1 VIFLRYVILG
11 NGAAGISAAETL
23 RSLDELSK
31 ITIISEENVPTYT
44 KFLLPDYVGGRLTRE
59 KLFLRST
66 KNYEDNKIN
75 LMLNKKLDEI
85 DVKNKC
91 IKLACGTKVEYDKLL
106 IATGAKP
113 VIPKID
119 GLENS
124 NYLTINSIADADI
137 MRDKAA
143 EGKSAVIIGGGL
155 TGIETAYALKN
166 LGMNTTIVE
175 RENSI
180 LPQHLDSMGSEIFIN
195 QVQKDGIK
203 VLLSKNI
210 ISVTSGEEYL
220 LEFSNGEK
228 LNCHML
234 VIAIG
239 TRPCL
244 DIFEGTGIKC
254 QRGILVNQYLES
266 SVKDVYAAGDVAESP
281 TYKSKGYI
289 SGYIWSNALTQGKYA
304 AFNMAGQPNE
314 FSSSKIVSS
323 AIRLRDVPLIS
334 MGLVKPDEKDFE
346 VIVEFDRESN
356 MYKKIVLKDTKVKG
370 MIFLGD
376 VKTGNIIADYIRKDK
391 DISDIKH
398 LIFSESN

>member
-1 VIFLRYVILG
+1 
-11 NGAAGISAAETL
+11 
-23 RSLDELSK
+23 
-31 ITIISEENVPTYT
+31 
-44 KFLLPDYVGGRLTRE
+44 
-59 KLFLRST
+59 
-66 KNYEDNKIN
+66 
-75 LMLNKKLDEI
+75 
-85 DVKNKC
+85 
-91 IKLACGTKVEYDKLL
+91 
-106 IATGAKP
+106 
-113 VIPKID
+113 
-119 GLENS
+119 
-124 NYLTINSIADADI
+124 
-137 MRDKAA
+137 
-143 EGKSAVIIGGGL
+143 
-155 TGIETAYALKN
+155 
-166 LGMNTTIVE
+166 MNTTIVE

-239 TRPCL
+239 TKPCL

-376 VKTGNIIADYIRKDK
+376 LKTGNIIADYIRKDK